1 MSKSNLLLATAVVAL
16 SASLFGC
23 GDGGQAV
30 REKATADSMALAMQ
44 EDSIRLAD
52 EAQARE
58 DSITQAANAPRTV
71 VKVAGESATTLAAA
85 IKAADLEATLSDTTQ
100 KFTVFAP
107 TNAAFA
113 SVQSTVDDLLKPE
126 NKSKLQDV
134 LKHHV
139 IAGEF
144 KASALKSGEITTAGG
159 TKLRIKVTGSKVT
172 VNGANVTTADVATT
186 NGVIHVIDKVLIPGS
201 K

>member
-85 IKAADLEATLSDTTQ
+85 IKAADLEPTLSDTTQ

-144 KASALKSGEITTAGG
+144 KANSLKNGEITTAGG
-159 TKLRIKVTGSKVT
+159 TKLRIKVAGGKVT

>member
-1 MSKSNLLLATAVVAL
+1 
-16 SASLFGC
+16 
-23 GDGGQAV
+23 
-30 REKATADSMALAMQ
+30 MQ

-52 EAQARE
+52 EAQAQQE
-58 DSITQAANAPRTV
+58 AAAEAANAPRTV
-71 VKVAGESATTLAAA
+71 VTVAGESAKTLAAA
-85 IKAADLEATLSDTTQ
+85 IKAADLESTLSDTTQ

-107 TNAAFA
+107 TDAAFA
-113 SVQSTVDDLLKPE
+113 SIQSTVDNLLKPE

-159 TKLRIKVTGSKVT
+159 TKLRIKITGGKVT

-186 NGVIHVIDKVLIPGS
+186 NGVVHVIDKVLVPGS
-201 K
+201 